1 MNLRGP
7 SVSMLSL
14 AISEFQKS
22 SVSKSGQMQ
31 NLLCVEEFIYMKLKI
46 KVNIKVSVLTLE
58 VTPSAS
64 LRSLPSIESVR
75 HYSAIISRSGGG
87 GGGWGDGVQY
97 ARFLPLI
104 SANTF
109 SL

>member
-1 MNLRGP
+1 MRRR
-7 SVSMLSL
+7 
-14 AISEFQKS
+14 
-22 SVSKSGQMQ
+22 
-31 NLLCVEEFIYMKLKI
+31 IYSHEIKNKI
-46 KVNIKVSVLTLE
+46 KVDIKVSVLTLE
-58 VTPSAS
+58 ATPPAS

-87 GGGWGDGVQY
+87 GGGGGWGDGVQC

-109 SL
+109 TL

>member
-1 MNLRGP
+1 
-7 SVSMLSL
+7 
-14 AISEFQKS
+14 
-22 SVSKSGQMQ
+22 
-31 NLLCVEEFIYMKLKI
+31 MKLKI

>member
-1 MNLRGP
+1 MRRR
-7 SVSMLSL
+7 
-14 AISEFQKS
+14 
-22 SVSKSGQMQ
+22 
-31 NLLCVEEFIYMKLKI
+31 IYSHEIKNKI
-46 KVNIKVSVLTLE
+46 KVDIKVSILTLE
-58 VTPSAS
+58 ATPPAS

-87 GGGWGDGVQY
+87 GGGGGWDDGVQC

-109 SL
+109 TL